1 MNAKTGAAGVRSADG
16 SQRIALVLVVAV
28 AENGVIGQGGGLPW
42 RLKSE
47 LAHFRKVT
55 MGKPIV
61 MGRKTYLSIG
71 RPLPGRTNIVVS
83 RDRTFAAPGVLVAP
97 SLETALTAARG
108 DALRRGAAEIAIVGG
123 AGIFAE
129 TMELAD
135 RLLITRV
142 HLRPAG
148 DTRFPSI
155 DREVWKETERTEH
168 QAGPGDEAG
177 FTVLAYERGAAQ
189 IGFADGSR

>member
-1 MNAKTGAAGVRSADG
+1 MKAKTAAAGSRPADG

>member
-1 MNAKTGAAGVRSADG
+1 
-16 SQRIALVLVVAV
+16 
-28 AENGVIGQGGGLPW
+28 
-42 RLKSE
+42 
-47 LAHFRKVT
+47 

-97 SLETALTAARG
+97 SLEIALTAARG

-129 TMELAD
+129 TMAMAD

-142 HLRPAG
+142 HLHPAG
-148 DTRFPSI
+148 DIRFPSV
-155 DREVWKETERTEH
+155 DGEVWKETERTEH
-168 QAGPGDEAG
+168 QAGPGDEAS
-177 FTVLAYERGAAQ
+177 FTVLAYERAAAKT
-189 IGFADGSR
+189 GLAGGSR

>member
-1 MNAKTGAAGVRSADG
+1 VNAKTGAAGVRSADRA
-16 SQRIALVLVVAV
+16 QRIALVLVVAV
-28 AENGVIGQGGGLPW
+28 ADNGVIGQGGRLPW

-47 LAHFRKVT
+47 LAHFRRAT

-83 RDRTFAAPGVLVAP
+83 RDPAFAAPGIVAAP
-97 SLETALTAARG
+97 GLEAALTTARG
-108 DALRRGAAEIAIVGG
+108 DALRRGVTEIAVIGG
-123 AGIFAE
+123 AGIYAD
-129 TMELAD
+129 TVALAD

-148 DTRFPSI
+148 DTTFPPI
-155 DREVWKETERTEH
+155 DPEVWKETERTEH
-168 QAGPGDEAG
+168 QAGPGDEAS
-177 FTVLAYERGAAQ
+177 FTVVGYERAAART
-189 IGFADGSR
+189 GSAGGSR

>member
-1 MNAKTGAAGVRSADG
+1 MNAKTGAAGSRPADS

-28 AENGVIGQGGGLPW
+28 AENGVIGQGGRLPW

-97 SLETALTAARG
+97 SLEIALTAARG

-129 TMELAD
+129 TMAMAD

-142 HLRPAG
+142 HLHPAG
-148 DTRFPSI
+148 DIRFPSV
-155 DREVWKETERTEH
+155 DGEVWKETERTEH
-168 QAGPGDEAG
+168 QAGPGDEAS
-177 FTVLAYERGAAQ
+177 FTVLAYERAAAKT
-189 IGFADGSR
+189 GLAGGSR